1 MLLVDDH
8 EDFRV
13 LMQYFVASAKVGD
26 LDTAPDAATALKLVD
41 SRPYDLILLDL
52 QMPRMDGYELARIL
66 RRGGYS
72 RPIIALTAH
81 AMLQH
86 RAQALEAG
94 CDALYTKPVN
104 LPALRDAILGYL

>member
-13 LMQYFVASAKVGD
+13 LMRHFVATAEVGD
-26 LDTAPDAATALKLVD
+26 LDTAPDAETALKLVQ
-41 SRPYDLILLDL
+41 SQSYDLILLDL
-52 QMPRMDGYELARIL
+52 QMPRMDGYELTRAL
-66 RRGGYS
+66 RRSGYS
-72 RPIIALTAH
+72 RPIIAVTAH

-104 LPALRDAILGYL
+104 LPVLRDAILGYL